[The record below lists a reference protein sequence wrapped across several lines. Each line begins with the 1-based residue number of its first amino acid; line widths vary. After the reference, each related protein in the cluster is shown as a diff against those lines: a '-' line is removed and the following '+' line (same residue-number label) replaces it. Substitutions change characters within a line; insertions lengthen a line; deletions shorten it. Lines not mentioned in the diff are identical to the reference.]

1 MFRKITKKNKKK
13 MGINIK
19 RKERRLMRS
28 LIRFCNSEK
37 REGKGGV
44 KKENREKKRKKKKRS
59 RQREKEKG
67 TKRREEK

>member
-1 MFRKITKKNKKK
+1 MFRKITKKNNKK

-44 KKENREKKRKKKKRS
+44 KKENGEGEAENKEERRRRERV
-59 RQREKEKG
+59 KEKN
-67 TKRREEK
+67 EEA